1 MVLHPEIDVLYVQ
14 AYFLPLLEVRLSLF
28 LRVFVFGMR
37 THDEVGRSRNVL
49 IYQNRSYLIK

>member
-1 MVLHPEIDVLYVQ
+1 MALRPEKDVLYVQ

-28 LRVFVFGMR
+28 LREDVFDMR